1 MELEENKG
9 LAPEE
14 KEEPADPNELE
25 EELEEAELEETSTT
39 GGELRSMTFLLFLR
53 SFSARLRLLLVLL
66 PRTPFGR
73 RRLLEEATSRPSR

>member
-14 KEEPADPNELE
+14 KEEPADPNEL
-25 EELEEAELEETSTT
+25 EAELEETSTT

-53 SFSARLRLLLVLL
+53 SFSARLRLLLALL

-73 RRLLEEATSRPSR
+73 RRLLEEATARFLR